1 MSAKN
6 NNKKFSDLLF
16 FRLHLVHSTSS
27 PSFNSEKINNK
38 KGKCRTS
45 ASFAEN
51 INNKHN
57 NNIINVVSDSTVDI
71 NVTTDD
77 IHRRS
82 SNINVVDITNKIDH
96 NNRSVSNN
104 RENNNHQQRLAL
116 VAAENL
122 AKTCDKNKNYF
133 INHRRESGSEKE
145 NLSSNSS
152 GGGNSDT
159 SSGGSMRFVS

>member
-27 PSFNSEKINNK
+27 PSFNSEKINHK

-51 INNKHN
+51 INNKN
-57 NNIINVVSDSTVDI
+57 NHIINVVSDTTVDD
-71 NVTTDD
+71 T
-77 IHRRS
+77 HRR

-96 NNRSVSNN
+96 NNRSVNNN
-104 RENNNHQQRLAL
+104 RENNNHQQHLAL
-116 VAAENL
+116 VAAENFT
-122 AKTCDKNKNYF
+122 KPCDKNKNYF
-133 INHRRESGSEKE
+133 INNHHRESGSEKE
-145 NLSSNSS
+145 NLSNNSS
-152 GGGNSDT
+152 SGGNSDT